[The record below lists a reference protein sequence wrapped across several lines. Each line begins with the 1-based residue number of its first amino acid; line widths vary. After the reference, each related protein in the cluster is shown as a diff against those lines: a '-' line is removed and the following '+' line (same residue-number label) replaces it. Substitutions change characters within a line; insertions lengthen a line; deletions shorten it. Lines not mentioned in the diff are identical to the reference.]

1 VSARHHGSCLCGAA
15 RFEIEGAFESF
26 YLCHCERCRKDTG
39 SAHAANIFSLT
50 ASLKWIAGEDRVKSF
65 TLPSTRHSRSFC
77 SNCGSALP
85 SVQMNGAL
93 LVIPAGSLD
102 SEITIKPDAHIFSAS
117 KAGWEV
123 ELEKV
128 PQIARLPA

>member
-1 VSARHHGSCLCGAA
+1 MSARHHGSCLCGAA